1 MGVQKVSDGRAQVG
15 QVLFGG
21 VGSVGGRLSGVLTG
35 TVSVTAPTGLASDTK
50 TAVNV
55 TITGVRAGDV
65 VYLEPNAA
73 LENRIVVQGYAVSAD
88 NTVTIQFYNPHTAA
102 AGATSARNW
111 SYTVIRTS

>member
-1 MGVQKVSDGRAQVG
+1 MSINKVTDGGAQVG
-15 QVLFGG
+15 RLVFGG
-21 VGSVGGRLSGVLTG
+21 PGAVGGRLTGVLTG
-35 TVSVTAPTGLASDTK
+35 TVSVTAPTTLAADTK

-73 LENRIVVQGYAVSAD
+73 LENRIVVQSYAVSAND
-88 NTVTIQFYNPHTAA
+88 TVTIQFYNPHTAA